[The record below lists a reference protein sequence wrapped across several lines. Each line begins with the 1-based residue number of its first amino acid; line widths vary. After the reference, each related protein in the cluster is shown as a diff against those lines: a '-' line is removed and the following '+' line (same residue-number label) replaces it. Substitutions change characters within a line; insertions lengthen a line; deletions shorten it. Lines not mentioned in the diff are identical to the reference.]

1 MDVLPFALPDISR
14 AEVAAVIEC
23 LESGW
28 LTSGRKV
35 AGVRGG
41 VCPHTSSAGHAIAVN
56 SATAG
61 ALLTLDALGVGPG
74 TEVIVPAMTFSGP
87 AMMAH
92 RLGAKVVLADCE
104 PETRTRSASRTSPE
118 KITPQ
123 TKVVM
128 PTHFGGASCSTA
140 ALSEL
145 CYQHG
150 IKLVDDAAHAF
161 PTIDRDTL
169 NMVGIGRDT
178 HATFFSFYATKCIT
192 TGEGGMV
199 TTNNDEL
206 ADKIKRLRLHGFN
219 RTIFDRYTNVKTGWK
234 YDIAAPGWKANM
246 TDIAAAMGLAQLAR
260 ADDMLIRRQQIAQ
273 LYRNRLKGSGVVL
286 PKTLLR
292 PRMAPLPDPGRRPR
306 PLRQPHGGGRRPVL
320 GALHPAVAAQLLA
333 AGARRR
339 GRPLP
344 ERGGDLRP
352 LGQPADLL
360 EDDGQGRPARR
371 RCRPS
376 VPGA

>member
-1 MDVLPFALPDISR
+1 
-14 AEVAAVIEC
+14 
-23 LESGW
+23 
-28 LTSGRKV
+28 
-35 AGVRGG
+35 
-41 VCPHTSSAGHAIAVN
+41 
-56 SATAG
+56 
-61 ALLTLDALGVGPG
+61 
-74 TEVIVPAMTFSGP
+74 
-87 AMMAH
+87 
-92 RLGAKVVLADCE
+92 
-104 PETRTRSASRTSPE
+104 
-118 KITPQ
+118 
-123 TKVVM
+123 M

-169 NMVGIGRDT
+169 NMVGSGRDT

-273 LYRNRLKGSGVVL
+273 LYRNRLKDAGVTL
-286 PKTLLR
+286 PRSYYGHAWHLYPIQVDDR
-292 PRMAPLPDPGRRPR
+292 DRFVNHMAEVGVQCSVHFIPLS
-306 PLRQPHGGGRRPVL
+306 
-320 GALHPAVAAQLLA
+320 LHSLLA

-344 ERGGDLRP
+344 ERGSDLRP

>member
-1 MDVLPFALPDISR
+1 MDALPFALPDISR
-14 AEVAAVIEC
+14 TEVAAVIEC

-35 AGVRGG
+35 VEFEAAFAGYTKAR
-41 VCPHTSSAGHAIAVN
+41 HAIAVN
-56 SATAG
+56 SATAS

-92 RLGAKVVLADCE
+92 RLGARVVLADSE
-104 PETRTRSASRTSPE
+104 PGTYQISVDDVAK

-123 TKVVM
+123 TRVVM
-128 PTHFGGASCSTA
+128 PTHFGGASCATASSANSAISTA
-140 ALSEL
+140 SSWSTTPRTPSRPSTATRSTWSAP
-145 CYQHG
+145 
-150 IKLVDDAAHAF
+150 AA
-161 PTIDRDTL
+161 TR
-169 NMVGIGRDT
+169 

-206 ADKIKRLRLHGFN
+206 ADKIRKLRLHGFN

-273 LYRNRLKGSGVVL
+273 FYRDRLKDAGVVL
-286 PKTLLR
+286 PKSLLR

-306 PLRQPHGGGRRPVL
+306 PFRQPHGGGRGPVL

-333 AGARRR
+333 AGARHR

-360 EDDGQGRPARR
+360 EDDGQGCPARR

>member
-1 MDVLPFALPDISR
+1 
-14 AEVAAVIEC
+14 
-23 LESGW
+23 
-28 LTSGRKV
+28 
-35 AGVRGG
+35 
-41 VCPHTSSAGHAIAVN
+41 
-56 SATAG
+56 
-61 ALLTLDALGVGPG
+61 
-74 TEVIVPAMTFSGP
+74 MTFSGP

-104 PETRTRSASRTSPE
+104 PGSYQISVADVAA

-123 TKVVM
+123 TRVVM

-169 NMVGIGRDT
+169 NMVGSGRDS

-273 LYRNRLKGSGVVL
+273 LYRDQLKGSGRGAAEVAITATHGTCYPVQVDDRDRFVNHMAEVGVQCSVHFIPLSLHSYWQQALGVEAGHCPNAEAIYARSVSLPIFSKMTDKDVQRVVDAV
-286 PKTLLR
+286 LLF
-292 PRMAPLPDPGRRPR
+292 
-306 PLRQPHGGGRRPVL
+306 Q
-320 GALHPAVAAQLLA
+320 
-333 AGARRR
+333 
-339 GRPLP
+339 
-344 ERGGDLRP
+344 ERDF
-352 LGQPADLL
+352 A
-360 EDDGQGRPARR
+360 QGR
-371 RCRPS
+371 
-376 VPGA
+376 